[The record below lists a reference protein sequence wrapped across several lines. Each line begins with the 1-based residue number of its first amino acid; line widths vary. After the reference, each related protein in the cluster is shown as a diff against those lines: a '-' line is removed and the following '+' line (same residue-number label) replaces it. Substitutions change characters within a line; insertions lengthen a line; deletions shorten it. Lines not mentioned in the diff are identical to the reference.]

1 MADRSTGTGTVTTGT
16 PSSGASLGSKMASNK
31 MMILTIIS
39 GLVFVSLFIAAFVE
53 MQSFVGSKDD
63 WNQLKPQLTKITI
76 LVCIGIV
83 AFAIASLIYFTQNPA
98 KSIYFTIVIS
108 AISLGLAFM
117 SLSVA
122 AISR

>member
-1 MADRSTGTGTVTTGT
+1 MADKATGTVTTGAI
-16 PSSGASLGSKMASNK
+16 GASSSNSFGAKVMSNK

-39 GLVFVSLFIAAFVE
+39 GLVFVSLFVAAFIE

-76 LVCIGIV
+76 LVTLGMI
-83 AFAIASLIYFTQNPA
+83 AFAIASVIYFTQNPA
-98 KSIYFTIVIS
+98 KSIYFTIVVSTI
-108 AISLGLAFM
+108 ALGLAFM

>member
-1 MADRSTGTGTVTTGT
+1 MADKSTGTVTTGAISG
-16 PSSGASLGSKMASNK
+16 PSFGAKVMTNK
-31 MMILTIIS
+31 MTILTILS
-39 GLVFVSLFIAAFVE
+39 GLVFVALFIAAFVE

-76 LVCIGIV
+76 LVVLGII
-83 AFAIASLIYFTQNPA
+83 AFTIASLIYFTQNPA
-98 KSIYFTIVIS
+98 KSIYFTIVVS
-108 AISLGLAFM
+108 GISLGLAFM

>member
-1 MADRSTGTGTVTTGT
+1 MADKSTGTVTTGAT
-16 PSSGASLGSKMASNK
+16 SATSGSSIGSKIMTNK
-31 MMILTIIS
+31 MSVLTIIS

-76 LVCIGIV
+76 LVTLGMI
-83 AFAIASLIYFTQNPA
+83 AFAIASVIYFTQNPA

-108 AISLGLAFM
+108 TIALGLAFM